1 MLILLILNLL
11 PATPSI
17 PPYPCIPHHSYA
29 HTPDT
34 AHSPVAAPAE
44 APAQLLSKHL
54 RSNCRNTCAA
64 PVEAPVEPPAQ
75 LLSKHLSKHHSL
87 SRSIRQLLKPVQ
99 LLPKHL
105 SKHLCKTY
113 RGIPPHWRLNLT
125 KNKMKMESL
134 LPRKLISLTCVA
146 LVAMSHAISAQNT
159 SAVNATAFDF
169 LNRNICPAS
178 SGRAG
183 TDLAFSDP
191 SSLTIFSNPASLAF
205 SEKELD
211 AAVAYS
217 LWQPDRLKTNVYDA
231 GLTFR
236 PYDKLG
242 VAAAVSYGIGESYDK
257 YTSTGVP
264 DGTFTPKEI
273 VAGFSLSYKPLSYI
287 SFGVNMK
294 YASTALTQKDSHKA
308 FAADA
313 FALADVSGIRIAAG
327 VRNIGGKIKSSEGSS
342 FSLPAS
348 VSAGV
353 AYRFVNT
360 EQHHIEAGADADIF
374 IDGGA
379 SASVGVEYSYRNAAF
394 ARLGYNYASDKAP
407 VPSFASVGIG
417 FRIRSVRID
426 ASYILPE
433 KESPQKNTFS
443 AGVGIWF

>member
-1 MLILLILNLL
+1 MLISLILNLL

-17 PPYPCIPHHSYA
+17 PLIPA
-29 HTPDT
+29 FHTTPMPTRQTPLT
-34 AHSPVAAPAE
+34 ARSQHLP
-44 APAQLLSKHL
+44 KHL
-54 RSNCRNTCAA
+54 CSNCRSICAA
-64 PVEAPVEPPAQ
+64 PV
-75 LLSKHLSKHHSL
+75 
-87 SRSIRQLLKPVQ
+87 
-99 LLPKHL
+99 
-105 SKHLCKTY
+105 
-113 RGIPPHWRLNLT
+113 
-125 KNKMKMESL
+125 
-134 LPRKLISLTCVA
+134 
-146 LVAMSHAISAQNT
+146 
-159 SAVNATAFDF
+159 
-169 LNRNICPAS
+169 
-178 SGRAG
+178 
-183 TDLAFSDP
+183 
-191 SSLTIFSNPASLAF
+191 
-205 SEKELD
+205 
-211 AAVAYS
+211 
-217 LWQPDRLKTNVYDA
+217 
-231 GLTFR
+231 
-236 PYDKLG
+236 
-242 VAAAVSYGIGESYDK
+242 
-257 YTSTGVP
+257 
-264 DGTFTPKEI
+264 
-273 VAGFSLSYKPLSYI
+273 
-287 SFGVNMK
+287 
-294 YASTALTQKDSHKA
+294 
-308 FAADA
+308 DA

>member
-1 MLILLILNLL
+1 MLISLILIILPVTSFPLSLHSTPLL
-11 PATPSI
+11 CPHARHRSQPGRSNCRSI
-17 PPYPCIPHHSYA
+17 C
-29 HTPDT
+29 
-34 AHSPVAAPAE
+34 AAPAE
-44 APAQLLSKHL
+44 TSVQHLPKHL
-54 RSNCRNTCAA
+54 RSNCRSTCAA
-64 PVEAPVEPPAQ
+64 PAEATVEATVEAPAQ
-75 LLSKHLSKHHSL
+75 HLPKQLSKH
-87 SRSIRQLLKPVQ
+87 
-99 LLPKHL
+99 LPKHL

-146 LVAMSHAISAQNT
+146 LVAMSHAVSAQNT

-169 LNRNICPAS
+169 LNRNIWPAS

-394 ARLGYNYASDKAP
+394 ARLGYNYATDKAP

>member
-1 MLILLILNLL
+1 
-11 PATPSI
+11 
-17 PPYPCIPHHSYA
+17 
-29 HTPDT
+29 
-34 AHSPVAAPAE
+34 
-44 APAQLLSKHL
+44 
-54 RSNCRNTCAA
+54 
-64 PVEAPVEPPAQ
+64 
-75 LLSKHLSKHHSL
+75 
-87 SRSIRQLLKPVQ
+87 
-99 LLPKHL
+99 
-105 SKHLCKTY
+105 
-113 RGIPPHWRLNLT
+113 
-125 KNKMKMESL
+125 MESL

-146 LVAMSHAISAQNT
+146 LVAMSHAVSAQNT

-191 SSLTIFSNPASLAF
+191 SSLTIFSNPASLVF

-294 YASTALTQKDSHKA
+294 YASIALTQKDSHKA

>member
-1 MLILLILNLL
+1 MLISLILIIL

-17 PPYPCIPHHSYA
+17 PLIPA
-29 HTPDT
+29 FHTTPMPTRQTPLT
-34 AHSPVAAPAE
+34 ARSQH
-44 APAQLLSKHL
+44 LSKHL
-54 RSNCRNTCAA
+54 
-64 PVEAPVEPPAQ
+64 PY
-75 LLSKHLSKHHSL
+75 
-87 SRSIRQLLKPVQ
+87 
-99 LLPKHL
+99 HL

-146 LVAMSHAISAQNT
+146 LDAMSHAVSAQNT

-169 LNRNICPAS
+169 LNRNICPAL

-217 LWQPDRLKTNVYDA
+217 LWQPDKLKTNVYDA

-294 YASTALTQKDSHKA
+294 HASTALTQKDSHKA

-360 EQHHIEAGADADIF
+360 EQHHIEAGAEADIF

>member
-1 MLILLILNLL
+1 MSHHENAYFVDTQLIACHAIH
-11 PATPSI
+11 

-44 APAQLLSKHL
+44 APAQHLPKHL
-54 RSNCRNTCAA
+54 RSTCRRICAA
-64 PVEAPVEPPAQ
+64 P
-75 LLSKHLSKHHSL
+75 
-87 SRSIRQLLKPVQ
+87 
-99 LLPKHL
+99 
-105 SKHLCKTY
+105 
-113 RGIPPHWRLNLT
+113 
-125 KNKMKMESL
+125 
-134 LPRKLISLTCVA
+134 
-146 LVAMSHAISAQNT
+146 
-159 SAVNATAFDF
+159 
-169 LNRNICPAS
+169 
-178 SGRAG
+178 
-183 TDLAFSDP
+183 
-191 SSLTIFSNPASLAF
+191 
-205 SEKELD
+205 
-211 AAVAYS
+211 
-217 LWQPDRLKTNVYDA
+217 
-231 GLTFR
+231 
-236 PYDKLG
+236 
-242 VAAAVSYGIGESYDK
+242 
-257 YTSTGVP
+257 
-264 DGTFTPKEI
+264 
-273 VAGFSLSYKPLSYI
+273 
-287 SFGVNMK
+287 
-294 YASTALTQKDSHKA
+294 
-308 FAADA
+308 ADA

>member
-1 MLILLILNLL
+1 MLISLTLNLL

-17 PPYPCIPHHSYA
+17 PPLIPA
-29 HTPDT
+29 FHTTPMPTRQTPLT
-34 AHSPVAAPAE
+34 A
-44 APAQLLSKHL
+44 
-54 RSNCRNTCAA
+54 RS
-64 PVEAPVEPPAQ
+64 Q
-75 LLSKHLSKHHSL
+75 H
-87 SRSIRQLLKPVQ
+87 
-99 LLPKHL
+99 LPKHL
-105 SKHLCKTY
+105 CS
-113 RGIPPHWRLNLT
+113 
-125 KNKMKMESL
+125 
-134 LPRKLISLTCVA
+134 TCQ
-146 LVAMSHAISAQNT
+146 S
-159 SAVNATAFDF
+159 
-169 LNRNICPAS
+169 IC
-178 SGRAG
+178 
-183 TDLAFSDP
+183 
-191 SSLTIFSNPASLAF
+191 
-205 SEKELD
+205 
-211 AAVAYS
+211 AA
-217 LWQPDRLKTNVYDA
+217 P
-231 GLTFR
+231 
-236 PYDKLG
+236 
-242 VAAAVSYGIGESYDK
+242 
-257 YTSTGVP
+257 
-264 DGTFTPKEI
+264 
-273 VAGFSLSYKPLSYI
+273 
-287 SFGVNMK
+287 
-294 YASTALTQKDSHKA
+294 
-308 FAADA
+308 ADA

>member
-1 MLILLILNLL
+1 MLISLILNLL
-11 PATPSI
+11 PATSSI
-17 PPYPCIPHHSYA
+17 PIIPA
-29 HTPDT
+29 FHTTPMPTRQTPLT
-34 AHSPVAAPAE
+34 ARSQQLPKHLCSTCRSICAAPAE
-44 APAQLLSKHL
+44 APAK
-54 RSNCRNTCAA
+54 A
-64 PVEAPVEPPAQ
+64 PAEAPVQ
-75 LLSKHLSKHHSL
+75 HLS
-87 SRSIRQLLKPVQ
+87 
-99 LLPKHL
+99 KHL

-146 LVAMSHAISAQNT
+146 LVAMSHAVSAQNT

>member
-1 MLILLILNLL
+1 MLISLTLNLL

-17 PPYPCIPHHSYA
+17 PLPYLCIPHHSYA

-34 AHSPVAAPAE
+34 AHSPLTARSQHLP
-44 APAQLLSKHL
+44 KHL
-54 RSNCRNTCAA
+54 CSTCRNICAA
-64 PVEAPVEPPAQ
+64 PV
-75 LLSKHLSKHHSL
+75 
-87 SRSIRQLLKPVQ
+87 
-99 LLPKHL
+99 
-105 SKHLCKTY
+105 
-113 RGIPPHWRLNLT
+113 
-125 KNKMKMESL
+125 
-134 LPRKLISLTCVA
+134 
-146 LVAMSHAISAQNT
+146 
-159 SAVNATAFDF
+159 
-169 LNRNICPAS
+169 
-178 SGRAG
+178 
-183 TDLAFSDP
+183 
-191 SSLTIFSNPASLAF
+191 
-205 SEKELD
+205 
-211 AAVAYS
+211 
-217 LWQPDRLKTNVYDA
+217 
-231 GLTFR
+231 
-236 PYDKLG
+236 
-242 VAAAVSYGIGESYDK
+242 
-257 YTSTGVP
+257 
-264 DGTFTPKEI
+264 
-273 VAGFSLSYKPLSYI
+273 
-287 SFGVNMK
+287 
-294 YASTALTQKDSHKA
+294 
-308 FAADA
+308 DA

-360 EQHHIEAGADADIF
+360 EQHHIEAGTDADIF

>member
-1 MLILLILNLL
+1 MLISLILNLL

-17 PPYPCIPHHSYA
+17 PLIPA
-29 HTPDT
+29 FHTTLMPTRQTPLT
-34 AHSPVAAPAE
+34 ARSQHLP
-44 APAQLLSKHL
+44 KHL
-54 RSNCRNTCAA
+54 RSNCRSICAATAEAPAQQLPKHLCSTCRSICAKPTEA
-64 PVEAPVEPPAQ
+64 PVEA
-75 LLSKHLSKHHSL
+75 S
-87 SRSIRQLLKPVQ
+87 VQ
-99 LLPKHL
+99 NLPKHL

-146 LVAMSHAISAQNT
+146 LVAMSHAVSAQNT

>member
-1 MLILLILNLL
+1 
-11 PATPSI
+11 
-17 PPYPCIPHHSYA
+17 
-29 HTPDT
+29 
-34 AHSPVAAPAE
+34 
-44 APAQLLSKHL
+44 
-54 RSNCRNTCAA
+54 
-64 PVEAPVEPPAQ
+64 
-75 LLSKHLSKHHSL
+75 
-87 SRSIRQLLKPVQ
+87 
-99 LLPKHL
+99 
-105 SKHLCKTY
+105 
-113 RGIPPHWRLNLT
+113 
-125 KNKMKMESL
+125 MESL

-146 LVAMSHAISAQNT
+146 LVAMSHAVSAQNT

-217 LWQPDRLKTNVYDA
+217 LWQPDGLKTNVYDA

-236 PYDKLG
+236 PYDKL
-242 VAAAVSYGIGESYDK
+242 
-257 YTSTGVP
+257 
-264 DGTFTPKEI
+264 
-273 VAGFSLSYKPLSYI
+273 
-287 SFGVNMK
+287 
-294 YASTALTQKDSHKA
+294 
-308 FAADA
+308 
-313 FALADVSGIRIAAG
+313 
-327 VRNIGGKIKSSEGSS
+327 
-342 FSLPAS
+342 
-348 VSAGV
+348 
-353 AYRFVNT
+353 
-360 EQHHIEAGADADIF
+360 
-374 IDGGA
+374 
-379 SASVGVEYSYRNAAF
+379 GVEYSYRNAAF

>member
-1 MLILLILNLL
+1 MLISLTLNLL

-17 PPYPCIPHHSYA
+17 PLIPA
-29 HTPDT
+29 FHTTPISTRQTPLT
-34 AHSPVAAPAE
+34 ARSQHLP
-44 APAQLLSKHL
+44 KHL
-54 RSNCRNTCAA
+54 CSTCRNICAA
-64 PVEAPVEPPAQ
+64 PV
-75 LLSKHLSKHHSL
+75 
-87 SRSIRQLLKPVQ
+87 
-99 LLPKHL
+99 
-105 SKHLCKTY
+105 
-113 RGIPPHWRLNLT
+113 
-125 KNKMKMESL
+125 
-134 LPRKLISLTCVA
+134 
-146 LVAMSHAISAQNT
+146 
-159 SAVNATAFDF
+159 
-169 LNRNICPAS
+169 
-178 SGRAG
+178 
-183 TDLAFSDP
+183 
-191 SSLTIFSNPASLAF
+191 
-205 SEKELD
+205 
-211 AAVAYS
+211 
-217 LWQPDRLKTNVYDA
+217 
-231 GLTFR
+231 
-236 PYDKLG
+236 
-242 VAAAVSYGIGESYDK
+242 
-257 YTSTGVP
+257 
-264 DGTFTPKEI
+264 
-273 VAGFSLSYKPLSYI
+273 
-287 SFGVNMK
+287 
-294 YASTALTQKDSHKA
+294 
-308 FAADA
+308 DA

>member
-1 MLILLILNLL
+1 
-11 PATPSI
+11 
-17 PPYPCIPHHSYA
+17 
-29 HTPDT
+29 
-34 AHSPVAAPAE
+34 
-44 APAQLLSKHL
+44 
-54 RSNCRNTCAA
+54 
-64 PVEAPVEPPAQ
+64 
-75 LLSKHLSKHHSL
+75 
-87 SRSIRQLLKPVQ
+87 
-99 LLPKHL
+99 
-105 SKHLCKTY
+105 
-113 RGIPPHWRLNLT
+113 
-125 KNKMKMESL
+125 
-134 LPRKLISLTCVA
+134 
-146 LVAMSHAISAQNT
+146 MSHAVSAQNT

-394 ARLGYNYASDKAP
+394 ARLGYITLQTRLLCPHSHPSASGSASVPSGSTPPTSFRKKNLLRKTHFLQESESGFRNESVNRIITKTPVSGQPGDMFDKNTASDK
-407 VPSFASVGIG
+407 
-417 FRIRSVRID
+417 SVRFRNRGFKTEYY
-426 ASYILPE
+426 SYLSSMAFIAIVKELFSTSILRN
-433 KESPQKNTFS
+433 SFVAFLQ
-443 AGVGIWF
+443 